1 MLQPQ
6 HIEVLSHLVN
16 EQPALAAASS
26 WQREVDII
34 AAIPWPR
41 YALHC
46 AIQDLAAE
54 RLIDIRYHG
63 LCEIRIADWDRAV
76 MEIAQS

>member
-6 HIEVLSHLVN
+6 HIQVLSQLII
-16 EQPALAAASS
+16 EQPSS
-26 WQREVDII
+26 SADTAWRREVDII

-41 YALHC
+41 YTLHR
-46 AIQDLAAE
+46 AIQDLATD

-63 LCEIRIADWDRAV
+63 MCEIRIADWDRVV